1 MVRFVPPE
9 IIDEIRQK
17 TDIVEI
23 VSGYVPLKKQGRNF
37 VGLCPFHAE
46 DTPSFVVSPD
56 KQIYYCF
63 GCQHGGNV
71 INFIMEQDNLS
82 LPEAAEKLADQC
94 GVIIPEGNFSQKD
107 IARQH
112 KKKTF
117 YDMYERAAGFYQQI
131 LRKAPEGAPGRA
143 YLQKRGLTPQIIA
156 DFKLG
161 FSPADKWDALYQH
174 LSQAGFRDSDMVEAG
189 LISKSSKNQKY
200 YDKFRNRVMYP
211 IVDYK
216 GQFIA
221 FGGRVL
227 DQELPKYLNS
237 QDSLIFNKSQNL
249 YGLFVAGP
257 SIRKENCAVIMEGYM
272 DVLTAHQNGVSN
284 AVASL
289 GTAFT
294 PEHGRLLKRYTDRV
308 ILAYDGD
315 GAGTK
320 ATIRGIDILREMGFR
335 IQIVSFPQGQDPDDF
350 LKANGK
356 AGWQDLVAQKS
367 LGVLDFKLNLAL
379 NKYDCEKP
387 EGKGA
392 IVTELLP
399 DIAKCQSLVERD
411 SFIAG
416 VAEKLGVL
424 PESIYADLRKNGY
437 RIDMPKRTSFSKGS
451 GGVKP
456 KPYRRDMQAKRLLL
470 RLMLE
475 NPSIWQWVKQE
486 LPEEQWAD
494 ETILALLQ
502 KIESLG
508 KDYDWQPVNLLTVLE
523 DKQSGMIA
531 EILAE
536 DLPVEEEQELAKS
549 CVKAI
554 KIDYL
559 QQEIK
564 KARNELQKI
573 NGDAV
578 QELILLQEIS
588 VMQKEIQRLSC

>member
-1 MVRFVPPE
+1 MARFVPPE
-9 IIDEIRQK
+9 IIEEIRQK
-17 TDIVEI
+17 ADIVET
-23 VSGYVPLKKQGRNF
+23 VSGYVSLKKQGRNF
-37 VGLCPFHAE
+37 VGLCPFHTE

-71 INFIMEQDNLS
+71 INFVMEMDHLS

-94 GVIIPEGNFSQKD
+94 GVIIPEEHYSQKD
-107 IARQH
+107 ISRQH

-117 YDMYERAAGFYQQI
+117 YDMYEKAAGFYHQV
-131 LRKAPEGAPGRA
+131 LEKAPEGAAGRA
-143 YLQKRGLTPQIIA
+143 YLQKRGLEPKIIT

-161 FSPADKWDALYQH
+161 FSPAEPWDALYQY
-174 LSQAGFRDSDMVEAG
+174 LSRAGFRDSDMVEAG
-189 LISKSSKNQKY
+189 LITKSSKNQKC

-211 IVDYK
+211 ILDYK

-227 DQELPKYLNS
+227 DNELPKYLNS
-237 QDSLIFNKSQNL
+237 QDSLIFNKSENL
-249 YGLFVAGP
+249 YGLFVAGQ
-257 SIRKENCAVIMEGYM
+257 SIRKENCVVIMEGYM
-272 DVLTAHQNGVSN
+272 DVLTAHQHGVTN

-294 PEHGRLLKRYTDRV
+294 PEHAKLLKRYTDRV

-320 ATIRGIDILREMGFR
+320 ATIRGIDILREMGFEIR
-335 IQIVSFPQGQDPDDF
+335 IVSFPAGQDPDDF

-356 AGWQDLVAQKS
+356 EGWDDLVAQKS

-379 NKYDCEKP
+379 NHHDCEKP

-392 IVTELLP
+392 IVKELLP

-411 SFIAG
+411 SFIAV
-416 VAEKLGVL
+416 VAGKLKVL

-437 RIDMPKRTSFSKGS
+437 HTDMPKAAVRPMNMAR
-451 GGVKP
+451 P
-456 KPYRRDMQAKRLLL
+456 KNQRRDMQSKKLLL

-475 NPSIWQWVKQE
+475 NKSIWQLAEEQ
-486 LPEEQWAD
+486 LSREQWAED
-494 ETILALLQ
+494 TIIQLL
-502 KIESLG
+502 ESVSHQLSS
-508 KDYDWQPVNLLTVLE
+508 YDWQPANLLTELE
-523 DKQSGMIA
+523 GAASSLIA

-536 DLPVEEEQELAKS
+536 DLPAEEEGELAQS
-549 CVKAI
+549 CIRAI

-559 QQEIK
+559 QREIK
-564 KARNELQKI
+564 NARSELEKI
-573 NGDAV
+573 KGDAN

-588 VMQKEIQRLSC
+588 VMQKEIQQLSC